1 VALKSG
7 IDQPKGGEF
16 RHREVARPC
25 QRAVEHGRNVSV
37 AQKEQIFSLAVHA
50 EGGWI
55 VPHYVEV
62 EGSKEL
68 GTAHGAARVS
78 RLRLVNHAQYVA
90 PNL

>member
-1 VALKSG
+1 
-7 IDQPKGGEF
+7 
-16 RHREVARPC
+16 
-25 QRAVEHGRNVSV
+25 VSV

-90 PNL
+90 PNLRGVVSNWDHQERI

>member
-62 EGSKEL
+62 EGGKEL
-68 GTAHGAARVS
+68 GTAHGAAGMT